1 MAAVAV
7 DSQGSQR
14 VALVAGGTGLTGAAL
29 LQLLLRNNDYTR
41 VHALTRRP
49 LPLDHPRLANRI
61 LQFEDLG
68 ARLTGLRC
76 TDAYCSLGAAHGPRA
91 PRAELMRVDRDLVLG
106 FARAAQAAGA
116 TRLVVVSAAGAGSK
130 SPLPF
135 LACKGEMEAALRELR
150 FSSLEIL
157 QPGPVLGLRP
167 GAGPMDLLRMALL
180 PLGNSFLQGKLAA
193 KRSIPAEDLAAAMLG
208 AGRSPRR
215 GVYCHAGQNLR
226 DLALAGRRSG

>member
-7 DSQGSQR
+7 DSQVAQR

-61 LQFEDLG
+61 LRFEELG
-68 ARLTGLRC
+68 KQLAGLRC
-76 TDAYCSLGAAHGPRA
+76 TDAYCCLGAARGPGA
-91 PRAELMRVDRDLVLG
+91 PRAELTRVDRDLVLG

-116 TRLVVVSAAGAGSK
+116 TRLVVVSASGADNR
-130 SPLPF
+130 SPQPF

-150 FSSLEIL
+150 FASLEIL

-180 PLGNSFLQGKLAA
+180 PLLNPFLQGKLASRRA
-193 KRSIPAEDLAAAMLG
+193 ISGEDLAAAMLG

-215 GVYCHAGQNLR
+215 GIYCYTGQNLR
-226 DLALAGRRSG
+226 DLALAGRRPG